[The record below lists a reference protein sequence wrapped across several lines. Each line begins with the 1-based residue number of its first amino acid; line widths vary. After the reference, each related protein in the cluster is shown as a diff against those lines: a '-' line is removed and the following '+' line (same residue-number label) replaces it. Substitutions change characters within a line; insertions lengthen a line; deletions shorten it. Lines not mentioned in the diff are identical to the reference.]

1 MGRNLLLEGVN
12 AAYSDAV
19 DRLGLDDNIRV
30 LLDNPERE
38 IMVTVPVAMDD
49 GTLKTFRGY
58 RVQHSS
64 VRGPYKGGI
73 RFDVNVDLEEV
84 RALAALM
91 TWKCAV
97 ADIPYGGAK
106 GGVACDPTGMSKREL
121 EALTKRYAR
130 MMEPVIGPQID
141 IPAPDVNTND
151 QVMSWIV
158 DARLH
163 TGALWARASVTGKP
177 ISLGGS
183 LGRRE
188 ATGRGV
194 ASVALQILRKAGM
207 DPANCTAAVQ
217 GFGKVGSWTA
227 QYLHEAG
234 VKVVAISDISGG
246 LFGKDGID
254 ISGAR
259 EYVSRS
265 PSGLL
270 EGYDVSGLQRI
281 TNEQLLALDVD
292 VLIPA
297 AMEGQLTEAN
307 ANGVRARMVVE
318 AANGP
323 TTFEADRIL
332 NERGIPVVPDILAN
346 AGGVV
351 VSYFEWMQNLHGA
364 QWSFD
369 DVMTKLE
376 SKMTKAC
383 NDVWTV
389 SKEEGCSMRAAAYML
404 AVNRVAQAAAY
415 RFSL

>member
-12 AAYSDAV
+12 AAYNDAV

-38 IMVTVPVAMDD
+38 IMVTVPVAMDN

-106 GGVACDPTGMSKREL
+106 GGIACDPTGMSKREL
-121 EALTKRYAR
+121 EALTKQYAR

-177 ISLGGS
+177 IALGGS

-194 ASVALQILRKAGM
+194 ASVALQVLRKTGM

-227 QYLHEAG
+227 RYLHEAG

-246 LFGKDGID
+246 LFKKDGID
-254 ISGAR
+254 IPEAC
-259 EYVSRS
+259 EYVSQS

-270 EGYDVSGLQRI
+270 EGYDIGGLQHI
-281 TNEQLLALDVD
+281 TNDRLLALDVD

-297 AMEGQLTEAN
+297 AMEGQLTDAN
-307 ANGVRARMVVE
+307 AKDVRARMVVE

-332 NERGIPVVPDILAN
+332 NERGILVVPDILAN

-383 NDVWTV
+383 NDVWKV
-389 SKEEGCSMRAAAYML
+389 SKEKKCSMSAAAYML